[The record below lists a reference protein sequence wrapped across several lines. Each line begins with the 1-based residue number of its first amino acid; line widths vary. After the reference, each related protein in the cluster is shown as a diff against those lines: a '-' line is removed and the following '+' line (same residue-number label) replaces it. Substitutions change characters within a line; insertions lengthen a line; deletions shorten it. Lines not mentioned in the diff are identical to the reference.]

1 MRMEVTRMRPRTTS
15 QVKNQAIR
23 QAQTGMTVP
32 FDLGLIRK
40 APGFEI
46 PDIEGTV
53 EGWRAWV
60 VAKQL
65 PPYGTDP
72 KMHSVVWNYTWYPMQ
87 VAEAECGTGG
97 RHNHDGPAAD
107 ARCSC
112 GFYTAKTLKHLMEMG
127 YHSYGD
133 FDRDT
138 YVKVVGR
145 VANWG
150 QVTEG
155 TQGWRSQYSYPVM
168 LFCPYEAAYLA
179 KPLEKAF
186 GCKVRLL
193 NFLKA
198 PGSIDQLAIIDPDAT
213 KALKPMK
220 LERGRIAGR
229 KCRHVSKPFT
239 GFVASEPEADG
250 DGVEWVTVR
259 WDARP
264 DHEVRMRLANI
275 VVQTLDGEW

>member
-1 MRMEVTRMRPRTTS
+1 MKAKTTS

-40 APGFEI
+40 APGFEV

-65 PPYGTDP
+65 PSYGTDP

-87 VAEAECGTGG
+87 VAEAECGDGS
-97 RHNHDGPAAD
+97 HELHDGPAAD

-112 GFYTAKTLKHLMEMG
+112 GFYTAKTLEHLMKLG
-127 YHSYGD
+127 YH
-133 FDRDT
+133 T
-138 YVKVVGR
+138 YSDYDSNTYTKVIGR

-155 TQGWRSQYSYPVM
+155 TQGWRSQFSYPVM
-168 LFCPYEAAYLA
+168 LFVPYESSYLA
-179 KPLEKAF
+179 KPLGKAF

-193 NFLKA
+193 NFLKQA
-198 PGSIDQLAIIDPDAT
+198 GTIDQLKIIDPDVSKAMEPIKVSAAT
-213 KALKPMK
+213 V
-220 LERGRIAGR
+220 RGR
-229 KCRHVSKPFT
+229 KCRHANKPFL
-239 GFVASEPEADG
+239 GFVTSERFEDDEG
-250 DGVEWVTVR
+250 QLWVMVK

-264 DHEVRMRLANI
+264 DHEVKMRLANLVI
-275 VVQTLDGEW
+275 ANTYGNFDS